1 MIAKKVLDNCE
12 NCSNVTI
19 DDDDDFSNATN
30 LVTLQT
36 DNNSDK
42 DNILDNINH
51 KILTISK
58 CYNT

>member
-1 MIAKKVLDNCE
+1 VKT
-12 NCSNVTI
+12 SNITI
-19 DDDDDFSNATN
+19 DDDDDFSSATN

-51 KILTISK
+51 KILTEFQNVTIAD
-58 CYNT
+58 NVRNIR